1 MGGKTNAVLGKG
13 DLALLTDNRIETTL
27 RLLFF
32 IFCSDNIKEI
42 AKSVLI
48 KLNSTY

>member
-1 MGGKTNAVLGKG
+1 LGGKTNAELGKG
-13 DLALLTDNRIETTL
+13 DLALLTDNMIETTL

-42 AKSVLI
+42 VLSVLT
-48 KLNSTY
+48 KLNSAY